1 MSAPSA
7 AYIIAVI
14 ALAGCEDKKAREA
27 QEKLDRQIEQAGG
40 IERDKNGR
48 AYNGSSGKYLDS
60 RGGKVTTSER
70 VEGASIDEL
79 PKALPPDPPETDVTR
94 GEVAEFHDDKAG
106 AAKLY
111 KKACDDKVAGGCAH
125 LAMMHREGGGG
136 IKKDPKLAE
145 KKVKELCDAGD
156 GYACYGLGI
165 IYETTYGDK
174 TEEIIALYD
183 KGCTLKSIDACNA
196 LGMLYHSGR
205 SGAPKDKDKAAAA
218 LRRGCELGDR
228 MSCLQINMVKSGA
241 P

>member
-1 MSAPSA
+1 MTAPFA
-7 AYIIAVI
+7 LALAVI

-27 QEKLDRQIEQAGG
+27 QERFDRQIEQAGG
-40 IERDKNGR
+40 IERDKAGR

-70 VEGASIDEL
+70 VEAASSDEL

-94 GEVAEFHDDKAG
+94 GALAEFHDDNAG

-136 IKKDPKLAE
+136 VKKDPKLAE

-165 IYETTYGDK
+165 IYETSYG
-174 TEEIIALYD
+174 E
-183 KGCTLKSIDACNA
+183 
-196 LGMLYHSGR
+196 
-205 SGAPKDKDKAAAA
+205 P
-218 LRRGCELGDR
+218 
-228 MSCLQINMVKSGA
+228 
-241 P
+241 